1 MRLEINMTEFV
12 EITKK
17 FFNEKDIKNIIE
29 IGSLNGNDALFFKT
43 CFPESNVYCIEG
55 LPDNYNTYLKNLTN
69 ITPINI
75 VIADYDGEIT
85 YHKKNVNGIHGILNR
100 GDEYGTETITL
111 ECKTIKTLC
120 NDYNIQSIDFVK
132 IDVEGA
138 TYEIL
143 NGMSEMLDTI
153 KIMHI
158 ETESYPF
165 FKGQKLHDEV
175 ADYLTNKDF
184 TMVDMT
190 SVNINNG
197 QQYDS
202 VWVNNKFINEKRMVS

>member
-1 MRLEINMTEFV
+1 
-12 EITKK
+12 
-17 FFNEKDIKNIIE
+17 
-29 IGSLNGNDALFFKT
+29 
-43 CFPESNVYCIEG
+43 VYCIEG

-111 ECKTIKTLC
+111 KCKTIKTLC

-202 VWVNNKFINEKRMVS
+202 VWINNKFINEKRMVS

>member
-1 MRLEINMTEFV
+1 
-12 EITKK
+12 
-17 FFNEKDIKNIIE
+17 
-29 IGSLNGNDALFFKT
+29 
-43 CFPESNVYCIEG
+43 
-55 LPDNYNTYLKNLTN
+55 
-69 ITPINI
+69 
-75 VIADYDGEIT
+75 
-85 YHKKNVNGIHGILNR
+85 
-100 GDEYGTETITL
+100 
-111 ECKTIKTLC
+111 
-120 NDYNIQSIDFVK
+120 
-132 IDVEGA
+132 
-138 TYEIL
+138 
-143 NGMSEMLDTI
+143 MSEMLDTI

-202 VWVNNKFINEKRMVS
+202 VWINNKFINEKRMVS